1 MTSGFDIKY
10 QSETMFTVFH
20 DGKEIAW
27 CQWSPVF
34 DLWRVIVL
42 SDKRVHHL
50 ADMMEVMNLC
60 SDEIG
65 C

>member
-1 MTSGFDIKY
+1 MTNEFDIKY

-20 DGKEIAW
+20 DDKEIAW
-27 CQWSPVF
+27 CQWSPVY
-34 DLWRVIVL
+34 DLWRVLVL

-50 ADMMEVMNLC
+50 MDMMEIMNLC